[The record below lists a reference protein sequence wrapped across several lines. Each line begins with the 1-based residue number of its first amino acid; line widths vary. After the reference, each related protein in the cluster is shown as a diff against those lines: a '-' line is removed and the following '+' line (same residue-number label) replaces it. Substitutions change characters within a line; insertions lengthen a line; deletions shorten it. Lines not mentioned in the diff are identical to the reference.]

1 MSRKQN
7 HLITK
12 KNDIQMQR
20 LYLARILQ
28 YLKDIDLQSHQ
39 EKHPR
44 KRDKKSAFDSLFEY
58 AFMNERMDLKEFLE
72 ELERTMIV
80 KALAKFNGNR
90 KDSARF
96 LGIKYTTL
104 HQKIRRY
111 NIHFRKEPVIN
122 LFGTHLPES

>member
-7 HLITK
+7 HPITK
-12 KNDIQMQR
+12 KDDIQMQR
-20 LYLARILQ
+20 LYLTRILQ

-58 AFMNERMDLKEFLE
+58 VFTNEGMDLKEFLE

-80 KALAKFNGNR
+80 KALAKFNGNL
-90 KDSARF
+90 KDAARF
-96 LGIKYTTL
+96 LGTKYTTL

-122 LFGTHLPES
+122 LYGTHLPES